1 MTEVEAKQKPQ
12 ETLQDRL
19 AQVVELLQRH
29 RLGEDG
35 ECRQDNLQVEP
46 AENYDQGQILA
57 ELQRKLD
64 ELHPADVAHILEAL
78 PLEERLTV
86 WQLVKAERDGDILL
100 EVSDAVRETLIA
112 DMDDHELLAAAKEMD
127 ADELADLAPELPR
140 DVVHE
145 LMESLDA
152 QQRERVRSALS
163 YEEDQVGALMDFEMV
178 TIREDVSL
186 EVVLRYLRRLK
197 ELPGHTDKLFVVDY
211 DGVLKGVLPIKRLL
225 VNDPDKQV
233 AEVMASDPVTFHPD
247 EDAYEAAQAFER
259 YDLVSTPVVDKGGKL
274 IGRLTID
281 EMVDL
286 IREESESEV
295 LNMAGLREE
304 EDIFASVWKSV
315 RNRWAWLAVNLVTA
329 FVASRVIGLF
339 DGSIEKLVALAALM
353 PIVAGIGGNS
363 GNQTITMIV
372 RAMALDQVGTGN
384 TVRLLRKEVGVG
396 LVNGLVW
403 GGVIGAVA
411 WWLYGSW
418 SLGVV
423 MTAAMTLN
431 LLLAALMGVLI
442 PMTLARLGR
451 DPAMGAS
458 VMITAM
464 TDSGGFF
471 IFPRIGDNFSA
482 VAALFASCWGLP
494 CFVVSG

>member
-1 MTEVEAKQKPQ
+1 MTEAELKKPQ
-12 ETLQDRL
+12 ESLQDRL
-19 AQVVELLQRH
+19 AQVVELLHRHKLVESLAHRQEGEHQERVENLVQR
-29 RLGEDG
+29 
-35 ECRQDNLQVEP
+35 QNLV
-46 AENYDQGQILA
+46 

-64 ELHPADVAHILEAL
+64 DLHPADIAHILEAL
-78 PLEERLTV
+78 PLDERLTV

-112 DMDDHELLAAAKEMD
+112 DMDDHEILAATRDLD

-178 TIREDVSL
+178 TIRDDVTL

-197 ELPGHTDKLFVVDY
+197 ELPGHTDKLFVVDH
-211 DGVLKGVLPIKRLL
+211 DGVLTGVLPIKRLL
-225 VNDPDKQV
+225 VNDPEKRV

-247 EDAYEAAQAFER
+247 EDAHHAAQAFER
-259 YDLVSTPVVDKGGKL
+259 YDLISAPVVDRNDKL

-286 IREESESEV
+286 IREESENEV

-304 EDIFASVWKSV
+304 EDIFASVWKSL

-329 FVASRVIGLF
+329 FLASRVIGVF
-339 DGSIEKLVALAALM
+339 EGSIEKLVALAALM

-372 RAMALDQVGTGN
+372 RAMALDQVSTGN
-384 TVRLLRKEVGVG
+384 TMRLLRKELGVG
-396 LVNGLVW
+396 LINGLVW

-411 WWLYGSW
+411 WYLYGDW
-418 SLGVV
+418 ALGAV
-423 MTAAMTLN
+423 MTGAMTLN

-442 PMTLARLGR
+442 PMTLVRLGR

-471 IFPRIGDNFSA
+471 IFLGLA
-482 VAALFASCWGLP
+482 TLFLM
-494 CFVVSG
+494 